1 MRLVFAALCA
11 WLGYCAIVPAAIADE
26 AAAVIPVAW
35 LEKKVTVAE
44 AEAAHPGI
52 TDDRIARF
60 PQAAKP
66 FGFQHQKWEEFKAAM
81 LPGDELWTF
90 SSPADSWKHL
100 AGRAGIAIV
109 RNGVPVRIIITLM
122 S

>member
-1 MRLVFAALCA
+1 M
-11 WLGYCAIVPAAIADE
+11 
-26 AAAVIPVAW
+26 IPVAW
-35 LEKKVTVAE
+35 LQEKVTVAQ

-60 PQAAKP
+60 PDAGKP
-66 FGFQHQKWEEFKAAM
+66 FGFQHQKWEDFKAAM

-90 SSPADSWKHL
+90 SSPADSWQHL

-109 RNGVPVRIIITLM
+109 RNGVPIRSFVTAM
-122 S
+122 N